1 MRTRKELKVQA
12 KKVLKR
18 HYWLFVAICLVA
30 AIFGAE
36 FSAPINVETG
46 EEATTAVSEKMTVAF
61 GEFML
66 GIAGGNTADR
76 QKEIEDT
83 EERYAEESKAVQ
95 KAVLG
100 RSRGVFAAVMN
111 KAASGA
117 FLMSLAVGIHSLVG
131 SDSLTVAIL
140 LLGALILVLFVQV
153 FIISVYRVVIRRMF
167 LESRTY
173 ENVPIQRAW
182 FLLRIKKWLHAG
194 VVLLAASVM
203 NLLWGLTIVGM
214 FVKYYSY
221 FLVPYIVAE
230 NPNIKAMEAVTL
242 SRKLMKGHKWQCFI
256 LEMTFIGWDLLGIFT
271 LGISNVLWTNPY
283 KSAVMAEYYAELRRL
298 GKEKKIENT
307 ELLSDEYLF
316 EKADIYELEQVYADV
331 EAEYAKADTELLQ
344 LKGIHRILANVF
356 GVTIKQNK
364 EMERLE
370 EEQSRK
376 FLLTY
381 DKAALEG
388 KTYPTR
394 LYPIPEHR
402 KRAWVMN
409 LNYLRYYS
417 VWSVIMLF
425 FVMSFVGWIWEVSLH
440 LVTDGVFVNRGV
452 MHGPWL
458 PIYGYGSVMI
468 LLLLNKFRRKPAAEF
483 VLAVV
488 LCGCVEYFTSYYL
501 EIAHNGTKWWDY
513 TGYFLNLNGR
523 ICAEG
528 LLTFGVGGMAIVYM
542 LAPFLDSLFRKI
554 PVKALMI
561 SGLVLIGIFA
571 ADQVYS
577 SEHPNEGKG
586 ITDYVEVSAPME
598 VAGR

>member
-1 MRTRKELKVQA
+1 M
-12 KKVLKR
+12 
-18 HYWLFVAICLVA
+18 H
-30 AIFGAE
+30 
-36 FSAPINVETG
+36 
-46 EEATTAVSEKMTVAF
+46 
-61 GEFML
+61 
-66 GIAGGNTADR
+66 
-76 QKEIEDT
+76 
-83 EERYAEESKAVQ
+83 
-95 KAVLG
+95 
-100 RSRGVFAAVMN
+100 
-111 KAASGA
+111 
-117 FLMSLAVGIHSLVG
+117 
-131 SDSLTVAIL
+131 
-140 LLGALILVLFVQV
+140 
-153 FIISVYRVVIRRMF
+153 
-167 LESRTY
+167 
-173 ENVPIQRAW
+173 
-182 FLLRIKKWLHAG
+182 
-194 VVLLAASVM
+194 
-203 NLLWGLTIVGM
+203 
-214 FVKYYSY
+214 
-221 FLVPYIVAE
+221 
-230 NPNIKAMEAVTL
+230 
-242 SRKLMKGHKWQCFI
+242 
-256 LEMTFIGWDLLGIFT
+256 
-271 LGISNVLWTNPY
+271 
-283 KSAVMAEYYAELRRL
+283 
-298 GKEKKIENT
+298 
-307 ELLSDEYLF
+307 
-316 EKADIYELEQVYADV
+316 
-331 EAEYAKADTELLQ
+331 

-586 ITDYVEVSAPME
+586 ITDYAEVSAPME